1 MPFQMSGVASSE
13 KNLPCA
19 EREEKRGEGLCHDMR
34 RKQLEQTYCPM
45 HDDAINEKVCY
56 ETIFSQSYVQGDFK
70 RFLQKPMH
78 KISFPSNFK
87 LHSRVE
93 ENVMQYT
100 RSGHKNGAAP

>member
-13 KNLPCA
+13 KNLPYA

-56 ETIFSQSYVQGDFK
+56 ETIFSQSDVDFK

>member
-45 HDDAINEKVCY
+45 HDDAINKKVC
-56 ETIFSQSYVQGDFK
+56 
-70 RFLQKPMH
+70 
-78 KISFPSNFK
+78 
-87 LHSRVE
+87 
-93 ENVMQYT
+93 
-100 RSGHKNGAAP
+100 